1 MLCDA
6 DDWMSKDCL
15 AEMAQKI
22 EIENPDR
29 VISQV
34 AHIDQNNNILQ
45 IEYIPSNQTK
55 WGWNLHHGSVY
66 KTDILKENNIFIK
79 QMPDDVYLTVDFAQ
93 HSSKLSIIHKTLYYW
108 LVHTD
113 SEGRKKINF
122 NETYVQATFCEV
134 LKHVTK
140 IIDDLDS
147 SNIKEQRDIQ
157 ELKLVRLKLYY
168 FYILFVFQNE
178 TYKDKIK
185 YYNQLHSCMNDLDKN
200 YMQTQCLSKNSEIV
214 LREYPMKAIRLCTLL
229 EKIHLMKLGLFGY
242 HLITRFKYFDQ

>member
-1 MLCDA
+1 MCKRLFVKC
-6 DDWMSKDCL
+6 
-15 AEMAQKI
+15 
-22 EIENPDR
+22 
-29 VISQV
+29 
-34 AHIDQNNNILQ
+34 
-45 IEYIPSNQTK
+45 
-55 WGWNLHHGSVY
+55 
-66 KTDILKENNIFIK
+66 
-79 QMPDDVYLTVDFAQ
+79 
-93 HSSKLSIIHKTLYYW
+93 
-108 LVHTD
+108 
-113 SEGRKKINF
+113 
-122 NETYVQATFCEV
+122 

-214 LREYPMKAIRLCTLL
+214 LREYP
-229 EKIHLMKLGLFGY
+229 
-242 HLITRFKYFDQ
+242 